1 MKWTLTDAHGLK
13 DVLIAL
19 SKGREVYALEGHE
32 NGGFKLSRAE
42 KWLTGFHTLG
52 TYRQT
57 EPLKTLFFPA
67 REFIG
72 RWKGDPVREPLQ
84 ERIVFGVKNCDLS
97 SLAIFDFVFLHGLAK
112 DPYYAE
118 ARDKT
123 ILVSTDC
130 SDQLDVCFCT
140 AVGEQPY
147 AEKGYDINIA
157 QTLAGYVIEDGSARG
172 AKLLSTVE
180 HLLEEAGPLLL
191 ETLEAQRAGR
201 RQELTDHCLSHG
213 LKPGAD
219 YRAAVEDSFESGL
232 WADFAKDC
240 VECGACNYICCTC
253 HCFLL
258 GDGFD
263 SDGTPARTKLWD
275 ACLYSEFARTAG
287 GGTPRPL
294 RAERL
299 RNRFDKKFSYFPQVL
314 DRYACDGC
322 GRCTQACIANIDIR
336 DVLRRAVD
344 VASTLHAHTG
354 DHRTDYG
361 RNA

>member
-72 RWKGDPVREPLQ
+72 RWKGDPVREPMR
-84 ERIVFGVKNCDLS
+84 ERIIFGVKNCDLS

-213 LKPGAD
+213 LKPGTD
-219 YRAAVEDSFESGL
+219 YVDRPPGWGREQQEHYTNVHYHQPSDEYNDSWDFSGL
-232 WADFAKDC
+232 IEDA
-240 VECGACNYICCTC
+240 
-253 HCFLL
+253 LL
-258 GDGFD
+258 GYWTGLAISNADEM
-263 SDGTPARTKLWD
+263 PAWNPGDEFEAARLK
-275 ACLYSEFARTAG
+275 AISELG
-287 GGTPRPL
+287 
-294 RAERL
+294 E
-299 RNRFDKKFSYFPQVL
+299 
-314 DRYACDGC
+314 
-322 GRCTQACIANIDIR
+322 
-336 DVLRRAVD
+336 
-344 VASTLHAHTG
+344 
-354 DHRTDYG
+354 
-361 RNA
+361 